1 MSKGSILIVEDE
13 PLIADDLAAT
23 LESQGYHISAVLDEG
38 IDVFKH
44 LENHSPNLALL
55 DVKIAGEMDGIQ
67 IAEKLEIPF
76 IYLTSFYDQKT
87 LDRAKKT
94 SPSGY
99 IVKPFSEGDL
109 IANVEM
115 AFARTI
121 KPDIQQRKPEKLF
134 LRNGQ
139 EIVSMMSSDIV
150 YVEAFDNYANV
161 YTEKGKFIISHTL
174 KSIEK
179 TLIPLGFHRIHR
191 SYLIN
196 FDHIDSISENYV
208 FLKGLK
214 VQIGKSYRKD
224 LMDRLTMI

>member
-23 LESQGYHISAVLDEG
+23 LESQGYHISAILDEA

-44 LENHSPNLALL
+44 LESNKPNLALL
-55 DVKIAGEMDGIQ
+55 DVKI
-67 IAEKLEIPF
+67 
-76 IYLTSFYDQKT
+76 
-87 LDRAKKT
+87 
-94 SPSGY
+94 
-99 IVKPFSEGDL
+99 VGDVD
-109 IANVEM
+109 N
-115 AFARTI
+115 RTN
-121 KPDIQQRKPEKLF
+121 DPEKLF

-139 EIVSMMSSDIV
+139 EIVSVMSSDIV

-161 YTEKGKFIISHTL
+161 YTETGKFMISHTL
-174 KSIEK
+174 KSVEK

-214 VQIGKSYRKD
+214 VQIGKSYRKE